1 MSFDIL
7 GTSCDQCKAR
17 FNKIHIRKVY
27 ACLAVTCH
35 LHFWQN
41 DRDFLR
47 ATAVTRGW
55 NGYRN
60 KSQHRKSTLEKKIL
74 PPFQQGFEPATFQSR
89 VRCSNHWAIPAPR
102 KEGSWKLSFIHK
114 WLFSLNSRPHGW
126 KHLFHVFFHL
136 VLVNWMEGLL
146 IPACPSLIHVFN
158 SGSVEGTYSSEMC
171 IWCSCMLYD
180 LFYICIGMDFVDLTE
195 EKVCLYYIEREEFW
209 NLMCIYLQLSL
220 MILRWPFVVDRTLKS
235 SK

>member
-1 MSFDIL
+1 M
-7 GTSCDQCKAR
+7 TNAEAR

-89 VRCSNHWAIPAPR
+89 VRCS
-102 KEGSWKLSFIHK
+102 K
-114 WLFSLNSRPHGW
+114 W
-126 KHLFHVFFHL
+126 
-136 VLVNWMEGLL
+136 
-146 IPACPSLIHVFN
+146 
-158 SGSVEGTYSSEMC
+158 
-171 IWCSCMLYD
+171 
-180 LFYICIGMDFVDLTE
+180 
-195 EKVCLYYIEREEFW
+195 
-209 NLMCIYLQLSL
+209 
-220 MILRWPFVVDRTLKS
+220 RWPSWSLQQWNIETQQPKNKNKKS
-235 SK
+235 CSIYCAPCHKLAQRFHAALYALTHRRLMSLPPAKVNDNSSATRPM